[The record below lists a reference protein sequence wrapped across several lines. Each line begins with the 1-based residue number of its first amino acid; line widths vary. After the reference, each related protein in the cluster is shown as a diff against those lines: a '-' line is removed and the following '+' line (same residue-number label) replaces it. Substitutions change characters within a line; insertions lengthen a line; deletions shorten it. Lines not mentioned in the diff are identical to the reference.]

1 MMKASETKVK
11 SRIPDF
17 ATIEEM
23 AEFWDT
29 HDASE
34 YQDEL
39 EPVEFEIAKPLK
51 STWMLSIRLDK
62 ETFDALREIAKPK
75 GLGASTL
82 ARMWILEELARV
94 RTNEGEGR

>member
-1 MMKASETKVK
+1 MKTTQTKTK
-11 SRIPDF
+11 NRIPDF

-51 STWMLSIRLDK
+51 QTWMLSIRIDE
-62 ETFDALREIAKPK
+62 ETFYALKAIAKPK

-94 RTNEGEGR
+94 QKNESETR

>member
-1 MMKASETKVK
+1 MATQEKEEIK
-11 SRIPDF
+11 RIPRF
-17 ATIEEM
+17 SSIEEM

-34 YQDEL
+34 YQDER

-51 STWMLSIRLDK
+51 STWILSIPLDK
-62 ETFDALREIAKPK
+62 ETFDAFQAVAKPK

-82 ARMWILEELARV
+82 ARMWMLEELERV
-94 RTNEGEGR
+94 RKNEGEAR

>member
-1 MMKASETKVK
+1 MKAARTTTKN
-11 SRIPDF
+11 RIPDF

-39 EPVEFEIAKPLK
+39 EPVEFVIDRPLTN
-51 STWMLSIRLDK
+51 SYVLSIRLDK

-75 GLGASTL
+75 GLGSSTL
-82 ARMWILEELARV
+82 ARMWILEELERV
-94 RTNEGEGR
+94 RKDAGEAR

>member
-1 MMKASETKVK
+1 MATQEKKEMKQ
-11 SRIPDF
+11 IPRF
-17 ATIEEM
+17 SSLEEM

-29 HDASE
+29 HDSSE
-34 YQDEL
+34 YEF

-62 ETFDALREIAKPK
+62 ETFDALQAIAKPK

-82 ARMWILEELARV
+82 ARMWILEELERV
-94 RTNEGEGR
+94 RKNAEEAR

>member
-1 MMKASETKVK
+1 MKAIQTEMKNQ
-11 SRIPDF
+11 IPDF

-62 ETFDALREIAKPK
+62 ETFDALQAIAKPK

-82 ARMWILEELARV
+82 ARMWILEELERM
-94 RTNEGEGR
+94 RKNGEEIR

>member
-1 MMKASETKVK
+1 MATQEKKEMKQ
-11 SRIPDF
+11 IPRF
-17 ATIEEM
+17 SSLEEM

-34 YQDEL
+34 YHDEL

-62 ETFDALREIAKPK
+62 ETFDALQAIAKPK

-82 ARMWILEELARV
+82 ARMCILEELERV
-94 RTNEGEGR
+94 RKNEGEAR

>member
-1 MMKASETKVK
+1 MKAIQTETKN
-11 SRIPDF
+11 RIPDF

-62 ETFDALREIAKPK
+62 ETFDALQAIAKPK

-82 ARMWILEELARV
+82 ARMWILEELERV
-94 RTNEGEGR
+94 RKNGEETR